1 MTLTSDDKRILILE
15 RRLSR
20 LEKMIKNESAE
31 DDIFNAAT
39 QWAKDYID
47 QLDEDDYWVQE
58 AGSIYDTLQMIADE
72 AADPVVDSCCD
83 DLESEYAFE
92 LSDSDRDVVVSAL
105 AAAAEE
111 AMQYI
116 DEEFES
122 IKRVSKKS
130 VKSEAS
136 KKPVK
141 KESVKRNA
149 RRSLVSIFRK

>member
-1 MTLTSDDKRILILE
+1 MALIDNDKRVLILE

-31 DDIFNAAT
+31 DDIFDAAT
-39 QWAKDYID
+39 QWAEDYID
-47 QLDEDDYWVQE
+47 QLDEDDYWVQQI
-58 AGSIYDTLQMIADE
+58 GSVYDMLQMIVDE

-83 DLESEYAFE
+83 DLDGEYNFE
-92 LSDSDRDVVVSAL
+92 LSDSDRNIVASAL

-111 AMQYI
+111 AMKYI
-116 DEEFES
+116 SEEFES
-122 IKRVSKKS
+122 IKRVLRRPSKN
-130 VKSEAS
+130 EAS

-141 KESVKRNA
+141 KESAKRNA